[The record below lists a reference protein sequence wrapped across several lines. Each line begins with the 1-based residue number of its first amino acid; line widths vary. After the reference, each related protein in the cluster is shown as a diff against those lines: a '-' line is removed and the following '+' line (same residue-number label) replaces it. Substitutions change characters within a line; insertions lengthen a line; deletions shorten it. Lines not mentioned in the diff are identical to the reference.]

1 VSRVP
6 DRASQAGTEPR
17 QSQGDGRIGNL
28 ALRIF
33 SALVMAPIAIGAVW
47 IGSWLFA
54 VFWLGAALLV
64 LWEWIHLV
72 AGPRHMLMFSASASA
87 LAVAALVEFRERPI
101 TAMLLIVLGAIASL
115 VFAQRRDRLW
125 VTAGIAYAG
134 AMLLAPMFLRADPD
148 YGLFALLLLFAVVWT
163 TDIMAYFTGRAV
175 GGPKLCAAISPKK
188 TWSGAI
194 GGTVCATAIAVV
206 LPRILGAVAPG
217 EFAVAAKLVHPGVL
231 VLLGVI
237 LSVLAQLGDL
247 LESWIKRHFGAKDA
261 SHLIPGHGGVMDRL
275 DGFWAAAVAA
285 CLIGL
290 VHGGL
295 SNAAL
300 GLLIW

>member
-1 VSRVP
+1 MSRVP
-6 DRASQAGTEPR
+6 DRASQAEPR
-17 QSQGDGRIGNL
+17 PSQGAPGIGNL
-28 ALRIF
+28 ALRIL
-33 SALVMAPIAIGAVW
+33 SALVMAPVAIAAVW
-47 IGSWLFA
+47 IGSWVFA
-54 VFWLGAALLV
+54 LFWLGAALLV

-72 AGPRHMLMFSASASA
+72 AGPRHTLMFSASASA

-115 VFAQRRDRLW
+115 IFAQRRHRLW
-125 VTAGIAYAG
+125 VTAGIGYAG

-148 YGLFALLLLFAVVWT
+148 YGLFALLLLFGVVWT
-163 TDIMAYFTGRAV
+163 TDIMAYFTGRAL
-175 GGPKLCAAISPKK
+175 GGPKLCPAISPKK
-188 TWSGAI
+188 TWSGAV
-194 GGTVCATAIAVV
+194 GGAMCATVV
-206 LPRILGAVAPG
+206 ALLLPRILGAVASN
-217 EFAVAAKLVHPGVL
+217 EVAAAIKLVHPGVL
-231 VLLGVI
+231 ALLGVM

-247 LESWIKRHFGAKDA
+247 LESWIKRRFGAKDA